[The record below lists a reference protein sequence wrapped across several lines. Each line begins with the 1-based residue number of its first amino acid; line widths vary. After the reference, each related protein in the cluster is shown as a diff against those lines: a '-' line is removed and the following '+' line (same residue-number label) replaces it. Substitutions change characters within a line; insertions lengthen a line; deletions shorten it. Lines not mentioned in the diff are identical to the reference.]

1 MTPSLKYNTSEEN
14 IIGGDGVQDY
24 IKERTIKIGNH
35 VIETRKTVRRIA
47 KDFGVSKS
55 TVHKDL
61 TERLPE
67 IDPKLAHQVKEI
79 LEYHKSIRHIRGGE
93 ATRRKY
99 QLAAQKKEIEA

>member
-1 MTPSLKYNTSEEN
+1 MH
-14 IIGGDGVQDY
+14 DY

-35 VIETRKTVRRIA
+35 VVETRKTVRRIA

-67 IDPKLAHQVKEI
+67 IDPRLADQVKEI
-79 LEYHKSIRHIRGGE
+79 LQYHKSIRHIRGGE

-99 QLAAQKKEIEA
+99 ELAAKQKEMETK

>member
-1 MTPSLKYNTSEEN
+1 M
-14 IIGGDGVQDY
+14 
-24 IKERTIKIGNH
+24 
-35 VIETRKTVRRIA
+35 ETRKTVRRIA

-67 IDPKLAHQVKEI
+67 IDPRLADQVKEI
-79 LEYHKSIRHIRGGE
+79 LQYHKSIRHIRGGE

-99 QLAAQKKEIEA
+99 ELAAKQKEMETK

>member
-1 MTPSLKYNTSEEN
+1 MH
-14 IIGGDGVQDY
+14 DY
-24 IKERTIKIGNH
+24 IKERTIRIGKH
-35 VIETRKTVRRIA
+35 VVKTRKTVRMIA

-67 IDPKLAHQVKEI
+67 IDPRLANKVKEI
-79 LEYHKSIRHIRGGE
+79 LQYHKSIRHIRGGE

-99 QLAAQKKEIEA
+99 ELAAKKRELETK